1 MQINAISRNKD
12 LGDGWLL
19 FLDEETV
26 SDGSYLHDVDH
37 DRVFQLIKEV
47 IEREEFKGTF
57 GEIKGLHL
65 VGEARPKKVIL
76 AGLGRRKECTLE
88 KLRRAAAKAVK
99 EGERLQAKELTIL
112 HDFPQGV
119 SLAHWVR
126 AVVEAAV
133 LTSYG
138 FNKYLAEKKEPC
150 LKNLRISYDASQ
162 KAEVLQGI
170 KDGKILGKATALARD
185 LVNEPANVM
194 TPAKLAAEAERVG
207 SQSGFEVEV
216 LKESQIEELGMKA
229 FLEVGRASQNR
240 PRLIVMRYFGDEEN
254 RNNILGLVGKGL
266 TYDSGGLSIKPKD
279 SMPTMKYDMAGAA
292 AVIGTMSAVAQQ
304 KLKMNVVAV
313 VAACENLVSG
323 AGYRPGDVIE
333 TMAGKSV
340 FIGSTDAEGRLTL
353 ADAVHYVIEK
363 EKVTKVVDIATLTG
377 AAIVALGQTTTGVIT
392 NDLQFYEKLKAAS
405 ELSGERVWQLPSF
418 EEYKELN
425 KSPIADLK
433 NTAGRGAGT
442 ITAGLFIGEFVQ
454 DKPWLHLDIAGT
466 AFADK
471 DRDYEVEGGT
481 GVGVRLL
488 YHLVEQLIA

>member
-1 MQINAISRNKD
+1 MDILAISSSMN

-26 SDGSYLHDVDH
+26 SEATFSGVDNG
-37 DRVFQLIKEV
+37 Q
-47 IEREEFKGTF
+47 IEEIIRDFVEQEEFKGTL

-65 VGEARPKKVIL
+65 VGEAGPRKLIL
-76 AGLGRRKECTLE
+76 AGLGTRADLTLE
-88 KLRRAAAKAVK
+88 KLRQVTAKALK
-99 EGERLQAKELTIL
+99 EGERLKAGELTIL
-112 HDFPQGV
+112 PVRSQEIPITHG
-119 SLAHWVR
+119 VR
-126 AVVEAAV
+126 AVVEAAI
-133 LTSYG
+133 LTSYR
-138 FNKYLAEKKEPC
+138 FDKYLVEKKELH
-150 LKNLRISYDASQ
+150 LKKLKIAYEPSNE
-162 KAEVLQGI
+162 AEVLRGVR
-170 KDGKILGKATALARD
+170 DGKILGEATALARD

-194 TPAKLAAEAERVG
+194 TPARLAEEARQVG
-207 SQSGFEVEV
+207 KQSGFVVEV
-216 LKESQIEELGMKA
+216 LEEPQIEALGMKA

-240 PRLIVMRYFGDEEN
+240 PRLIVMRYYGDEGDGEKV
-254 RNNILGLVGKGL
+254 LGLVGKGL
-266 TYDSGGLSIKPKD
+266 TYDSGGLSIKSKD

-292 AVIGTMSAVAQQ
+292 AVIGAMSAIA
-304 KLKMNVVAV
+304 KLNLKINVVAV

-323 AGYRPGDVIE
+323 TGYRPGDVVE

-340 FIGSTDAEGRLTL
+340 FVGSTDAEGRLTL
-353 ADAVHYVIEK
+353 ADAVHYIVEK
-363 EKVTKVVDIATLTG
+363 EKVSSVVDIATLTG
-377 AAIVALGQTTTGVIT
+377 AAIVALGHTTTGVIT
-392 NDLQFYEKLKAAS
+392 NDPVLFQKLTKAS

-454 DKPWLHLDIAGT
+454 NKPWLHLDIAGT
-466 AFADK
+466 AFTDK

-488 YHLVEQLIA
+488 FHFAEQFI